1 MAMPMLAMV
10 AKAVLAI
17 AMAIPAMAMMAF
29 TMLVLT
35 AGCLV
40 RYVDRRGDE
49 GTSNGLVHH
58 AQSISCVQLL
68 RIIKIQ
74 NTSCN
79 AGLLYVHKLVAE
91 SIIVW
96 TLKTVVHRHIV
107 CDVSKFM
114 WQLSHMCI
122 IMGCICSSVVYG
134 VSSCGRS
141 TLVYRHV

>member
-1 MAMPMLAMV
+1 M
-10 AKAVLAI
+10 
-17 AMAIPAMAMMAF
+17 
-29 TMLVLT
+29 
-35 AGCLV
+35 
-40 RYVDRRGDE
+40 RYVYRRGDE

-58 AQSISCVQLL
+58 AQSISYVQLL

-96 TLKTVVHRHIV
+96 TLKTVVHRHIL

-122 IMGCICSSVVYG
+122 IMGCISSSVVYG
-134 VSSCGRS
+134 VSSCVGSSRRLKATS
-141 TLVYRHV
+141 NLNDGHLFCKKMKALLVNFHCLIIG